1 MTLRGDESPLFFIQ
15 IMIKKETILTL
26 AQERID
32 ELDRGL
38 FVVELS
44 ISPSNVIRLEIDAEE
59 HSVSIDDCIRV
70 SRNIEHNLDRE
81 EQDFELSVSSA
92 GLDKPL
98 RVYKQYPKNI
108 GRTIHLRTKS
118 SETIE
123 GKLHAVNP
131 EKITLVYQEVSK
143 VDGKK
148 KKEKIEKR
156 IDVPFENI
164 EEAKIVVS
172 FK

>member
-1 MTLRGDESPLFFIQ
+1 
-15 IMIKKETILTL
+15 MIKKQLILDL
-26 AQERID
+26 AQERIN

-38 FVVELS
+38 FVVDLS
-44 ISPSNVIRLEIDAEE
+44 ISTANIIRLEIDAEE
-59 HSVSIDDCIRV
+59 GSVSIDDCIRV

-108 GRTIHLRTKS
+108 GRTIKVKTKEGEKLEGQLS
-118 SETIE
+118 S
-123 GKLHAVNP
+123 VDP
-131 EKITLVYQEVSK
+131 EKIEVVFQEVVK
-143 VDGKK
+143 IEGKK

-156 IDVPFENI
+156 IELPFEQI